1 MTDVININGRE
12 YRLIA
17 TAYTPYLYKKLT
29 GKDIFREAFGNSS
42 TEEQFEF
49 IKRLFH
55 CEYLQGKYS
64 FKELTEYLKNNTK
77 EEILMDFFEFINEV
91 DDKFFMNKDN
101 TLRIISVWTGTQ
113 KTESNAKNLE
123 SPLPEN

>member
-1 MTDVININGRE
+1 MTEVININGRE
-12 YRLIA
+12 YRLVA

-29 GKDIFREAFGNSS
+29 GKDIFKEAFGNTS
-42 TEEQFEF
+42 TDDQFEF

-64 FKELTEYLKNNTK
+64 FKELTEYVKTHSK
-77 EEILMDFFEFINEV
+77 EEILLDYFEFLNDL

-101 TLRIISVWTGTQ
+101 TLTIMSVWTGTQ
-113 KTESNAKNLE
+113 KTEANAKNHE